1 MAVFGR
7 SAVVS
12 PAFKKQFYKEL
23 QTPFL
28 IENNNKNNRKIEK
41 NDRKLDPV
49 FKNDLYKRQ
58 DFTAECRIGYKYE
71 NSQHLEI
78 SRIYVNGKCP
88 YPRGK
93 MNSKCPTPRA
103 QKTGKSPTLSR
114 GGDPR
119 GFTWYFHYFGY
130 LVCVSQ
136 NVLSMYDWF
145 GQYID
150 MRAWSL
156 VLCNVCNWLSI
167 RGIPFTTLENK
178 VKSHKICQ
186 AFQTTTFS
194 WYKLFCEIFKFRE
207 DTSKYRFRKVP

>member
-1 MAVFGR
+1 MRGGQFLDFIGGHSCYEGGHRAHGGPPLGKTLPGMAVFGR

-114 GGDPR
+114 GGP
-119 GFTWYFHYFGY
+119 
-130 LVCVSQ
+130 S
-136 NVLSMYDWF
+136 
-145 GQYID
+145 
-150 MRAWSL
+150 
-156 VLCNVCNWLSI
+156 
-167 RGIPFTTLENK
+167 GIHLILP
-178 VKSHKICQ
+178 
-186 AFQTTTFS
+186 
-194 WYKLFCEIFKFRE
+194 
-207 DTSKYRFRKVP
+207 